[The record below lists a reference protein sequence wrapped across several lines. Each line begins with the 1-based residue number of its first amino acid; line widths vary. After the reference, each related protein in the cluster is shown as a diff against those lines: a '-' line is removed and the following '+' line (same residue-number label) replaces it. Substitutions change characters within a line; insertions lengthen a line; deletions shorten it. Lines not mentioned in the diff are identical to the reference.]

1 MTPSVDVFLR
11 GPRGRRLCL
20 ELAMQLDPEVKTA
33 AFWLGYELDSGPGT
47 SRVLLSAAA
56 SGETAMPAFAASP
69 EQLAARLASLDFT
82 DLDSDLVQA
91 ALERSVDAARYW
103 QAPDGEDV
111 LADLPG
117 VTAALSPVAEQVMA
131 LPDIQWFW
139 QPRRAEQW
147 AIDWR
152 STDGQALLPKNPRQT
167 LAGWGRDER
176 AGELRAAR
184 ERPGDPRANW
194 SGTWWSIPHGLVHTV
209 GQVPAALSLVEDS
222 LGWEQAT
229 TVPVQGAG
237 RTLEIGTAKDW
248 ITLCRRFPMEVTAS
262 RRHDW
267 FRLTGR
273 DGRWVIPDWEQVA
286 GEWDAA
292 HLSVLGYLDGATRP
306 LQVDAETAT
315 VIAGWAPDSTIWLTD
330 VSHESG
336 GPRQAWHRASHGT
349 PGLSRRNSRTPTGFG
364 RHRQISATSS
374 ARALPWL

>member
-1 MTPSVDVFLR
+1 MTPNVDVFLR

-47 SRVLLSAAA
+47 SRVLLNAGA
-56 SGETAMPAFAASP
+56 SGETATPASAVSP
-69 EQLAARLASLDFT
+69 EQLAARLAALDII
-82 DLDSDLVQA
+82 DLDGELVQA

-111 LADLPG
+111 LADLPS
-117 VTAALSPVAEQVMA
+117 VTAALWPVAEQLMA

-139 QPRRAEQW
+139 QPRRVEQW

-152 STDGQALLPKNPRQT
+152 SSIAPAPLTKNPRQIMT
-167 LAGWGRDER
+167 EWARDER
-176 AGELRAAR
+176 AGELRAVR

-194 SGTWWSIPHGLVHTV
+194 SGNWWSVPQGLLRTV

-222 LGWEQAT
+222 LGWERAT
-229 TVPVQGAG
+229 TIPVRGAG
-237 RTLEIGTAKDW
+237 RTLEIGTADDW
-248 ITLCRRFPMEVTAS
+248 ISLCRRFPLEVTAS

-267 FRLTGR
+267 FRVTGR
-273 DGRWVIPDWEQVA
+273 HGRWVIPDWEQVA

-292 HLSVLGYLDGATRP
+292 HLSVLGYLNGATRP
-306 LQVDAETAT
+306 LRVDAETAT

-330 VSHESG
+330 VAHESD
-336 GPRQAWHRASHGT
+336 GPRQAWHRASHGD
-349 PGLSRRNSRTPTGFG
+349 
-364 RHRQISATSS
+364 
-374 ARALPWL
+374 PWTLAP

>member
-56 SGETAMPAFAASP
+56 SGETATPAFAASP

-330 VSHESG
+330 VAHESG
-336 GPRQAWHRASHGT
+336 GPRQAWHRASHGD
-349 PGLSRRNSRTPTGFG
+349 
-364 RHRQISATSS
+364 
-374 ARALPWL
+374 PWTLAP